1 MDLQEYLA
9 RMNSG
14 EPVQGGGDMH
24 RFMREINEVTMRL
37 TCELNNKYHTGEEVR
52 EIFSKI
58 IGKPV
63 DKSFRLFPPFYTNC
77 GKNTTVGKGVFINT
91 GCHFQDQGGITL
103 GDGTFLGNN
112 VVLTTMNHD
121 FDPEHRSTTYPA
133 PIVTGKN
140 VWIGSSVT
148 IVPGVTIGD
157 GAIVRVG
164 RHERRAPLHH
174 RRRRPRP
181 RHPQVRPQNRPPAL
195 YPQKDPRGQI
205 TPRSTR
211 PPAKRQGACFSS
223 SLAEFVELW

>member
-14 EPVQGGGDMH
+14 EPVEGGGEMH
-24 RFMREINEVTMRL
+24 RFMREINEVTTRL
-37 TCELNNKYHTGEEVR
+37 TCELNAKYHTGEEIR

-58 IGKPV
+58 I
-63 DKSFRLFPPFYTNC
+63 

-121 FDPEHRSTTYPA
+121 FDPEKRSTTYPA

-148 IVPGVTIGD
+148 VVPGVHIGD
-157 GAIVRVG
+157 GAIIGAGSVVTKDIPPYTIAAGVPARVI
-164 RHERRAPLHH
+164 RKIDPKTDHYPSTYK
-174 RRRRPRP
+174 
-181 RHPQVRPQNRPPAL
+181 NR
-195 YPQKDPRGQI
+195 K
-205 TPRSTR
+205 
-211 PPAKRQGACFSS
+211 K
-223 SLAEFVELW
+223 